1 MDTTLVACKDCGKM
15 IDEIAVFP
23 RGRCV
28 ECHAAIWD
36 KVPVHQLPKPE
47 FGRASIARTKKR

>member
-1 MDTTLVACKDCGKM
+1 M